1 MNSRTQRAV
10 GLERITTGVEA
21 LDGVLEGGLPRGS
34 VVFIGG
40 LPGTGKSVLA
50 EQMSWSN
57 AHWGE
62 PVVYIG
68 TLSEPTMKMI
78 RFAQTFEYF
87 DPTLVDK
94 SVIYADIGEAL
105 RSRNPDSVLDEVDR
119 LIEEHRPSL
128 VVIDSF
134 KAIQDMFTDDF
145 ASRIFTSAMAVRL
158 SIWEATALLVGEYNE
173 LEIRQKPEFAIADG
187 IIYLYGT
194 EEGLR
199 QNRCMRIMKMRGTSF
214 FGGDHSFDIGA
225 QGITLYPRMN
235 PAVVGEYS
243 VPTRRLPSAVPG
255 LTEMMEGGLPEA
267 TSCLITG
274 TTGTGKTLLALSFAV
289 AEAQAG
295 RRVLYVSLEESPY
308 QLIRDCEAF
317 NWDLGALA
325 ESGAL
330 NILHISPSELNIDQH
345 ATVIRDR
352 VLSLGASLAVID
364 SLSSFETAVPDVAKY
379 QSYLWAITDHFKRA
393 GVSVVM
399 TSESVVAERGQSAR
413 HITLFADSI
422 ISLED
427 IRDGNQR
434 KRRVRVVKM
443 RGSSH
448 DDGGRDLILEAPHIR
463 IQPAR
468 DPGTGGSD

>member
-1 MNSRTQRAV
+1 
-10 GLERITTGVEA
+10 
-21 LDGVLEGGLPRGS
+21 
-34 VVFIGG
+34 
-40 LPGTGKSVLA
+40 
-50 EQMSWSN
+50 MSWSN
-57 AHWGE
+57 ARWGE
-62 PVVYIG
+62 PALYIG

-78 RFAQTFEYF
+78 RFAQTFDYF

-94 SVIYADIGEAL
+94 SVIYADIGDAL
-105 RSRNPDSVLDEVDR
+105 KSRNPDSVLDEVDR

-128 VVIDSF
+128 AVIDSF
-134 KAIQDMFTDDF
+134 KAIQDMFADDF

-173 LEIRQKPEFAIADG
+173 LEIRQRPEFAIADG

-199 QNRCMRIMKMRGTSF
+199 QKRFMRIMKMRGTSF

-225 QGITLYPRMN
+225 HGITVYPRMN
-235 PAVVGEYS
+235 PAIVGEYS

-255 LTEMMEGGLPEA
+255 LTEMMDGGLPEA

-317 NWDLGALA
+317 NWNLSAFT

-352 VLSLGASLAVID
+352 VLSLGASLVVID
-364 SLSSFETAVPDVAKY
+364 SLSSFEAAVPDVAKY

-393 GVSVVM
+393 GVSVIM
-399 TSESVVAERGQSAR
+399 SSESIAEERGRPAR
-413 HITLFADSI
+413 HITLFADSVI
-422 ISLED
+422 NLED
-427 IRDGNQR
+427 IRDGDQR
-434 KRRVRVVKM
+434 K
-443 RGSSH
+443 
-448 DDGGRDLILEAPHIR
+448 GRFA
-463 IQPAR
+463 
-468 DPGTGGSD
+468 S